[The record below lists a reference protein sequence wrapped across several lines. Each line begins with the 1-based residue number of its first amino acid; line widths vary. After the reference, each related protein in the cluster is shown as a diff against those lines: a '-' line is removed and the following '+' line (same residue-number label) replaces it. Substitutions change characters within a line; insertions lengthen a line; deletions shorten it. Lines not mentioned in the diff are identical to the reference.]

1 MLNDGLNELMTYKRK
16 NKLNVVNIGLKLF
29 CKNKGNQEC
38 KVDFRILMEGLDILL
53 PFMNSNRVIKVPREI
68 FNSFIESNDNQI
80 NFEKL
85 KNELNILDF
94 DEKELGSAVMC
105 FDNFA
110 VTIWIGKNN
119 VSLMVSKEE
128 INSIK
133 FLMKN
138 Y

>member
-1 MLNDGLNELMTYKRK
+1 
-16 NKLNVVNIGLKLF
+16 
-29 CKNKGNQEC
+29 
-38 KVDFRILMEGLDILL
+38 MEGLDILL
-53 PFMNSNRVIKVPREI
+53 PFMNSNRVIKVPKEL
-68 FNSFIESNDNQI
+68 FNNFIESNDNQI

>member
-1 MLNDGLNELMTYKRK
+1 LREEYK
-16 NKLNVVNIGLKLF
+16 
-29 CKNKGNQEC
+29 
-38 KVDFRILMEGLDILL
+38 
-53 PFMNSNRVIKVPREI
+53 
-68 FNSFIESNDNQI
+68 
-80 NFEKL
+80 
-85 KNELNILDF
+85 ILDF
-94 DEKELGSAVMC
+94 DNKELGSAVMC

>member
-1 MLNDGLNELMTYKRK
+1 
-16 NKLNVVNIGLKLF
+16 
-29 CKNKGNQEC
+29 
-38 KVDFRILMEGLDILL
+38 MEGLDILL

>member
-1 MLNDGLNELMTYKRK
+1 MTYKRK